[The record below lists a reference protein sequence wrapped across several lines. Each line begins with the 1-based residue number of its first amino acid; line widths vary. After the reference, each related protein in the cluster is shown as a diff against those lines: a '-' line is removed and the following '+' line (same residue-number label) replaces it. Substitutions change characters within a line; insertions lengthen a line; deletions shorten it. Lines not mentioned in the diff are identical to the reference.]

1 MEFNKLLESRSEQ
14 AWQDYVPHLSIDC
27 VVFGFQAGQ
36 LKVLLVQLLN
46 TPLWALPGGYVRK
59 KEDIDLAA
67 HRILQDRTGATQI
80 FLEQFKVFGSL
91 QRSED
96 FFADL
101 PDTIWNKQ
109 RFISIGYYALVDVA
123 KVQLQLDDISQSCEW
138 IAIEDMPNLMM
149 DHQQIVAEALKTL
162 RRQLNEKP
170 IGLNLL
176 PQQFTMPELQKLYEV
191 ILGQTLNRGN
201 FYRKLLRYGILDKSD
216 DTRKGG
222 AHKSP
227 DLYRFNLEKYHQC
240 LQEGWMNVW

>member
-1 MEFNKLLESRSEQ
+1 MEFKKLLESRSNQ

-36 LKVLLVQLLN
+36 LKVLLVQLMQ

-59 KEDIDLAA
+59 EDDIDTAA
-67 HRILQDRTGATQI
+67 HRILRDRTGANEI
-80 FLEQFKVFGSL
+80 FLEQFKTFGSL

-101 PDTIWNKQ
+101 PDTVWNKQ

-123 KVQLQLDDISQSCEW
+123 KVQLKLDDISQACEW
-138 IAIEDMPNLMM
+138 ISIENLPRLMM
-149 DHQQIVAEALKTL
+149 DHQEIVVEALKTL

-176 PQQFTMPELQKLYEV
+176 PEQFTMPELQKLYEA
-191 ILGQTLNRGN
+191 ILGQALNRGN
-201 FYRKLLRYGILDKSD
+201 FYRKMLRYGILEKLD

-222 AHKSP
+222 AHKSA
-227 DLYRFNLEKYHQC
+227 DLYRFNSDKYHQ
-240 LQEGWMNVW
+240 LLEEGGLNSW

>member
-1 MEFNKLLESRSEQ
+1 MEFKKLLESRSNQ

-36 LKVLLVQLLN
+36 LKVLLVQLMQ

-59 KEDIDLAA
+59 EDDVDTAA
-67 HRILQDRTGATQI
+67 HRILRDRTGANEI
-80 FLEQFKVFGSL
+80 FLEQFKTFGSL
-91 QRSED
+91 LRSED

-101 PDTIWNKQ
+101 PDTVWNKQ

-123 KVQLQLDDISQSCEW
+123 KVQLKLDDISQACEW
-138 IAIEDMPNLMM
+138 ISIENLPRLMM
-149 DHQQIVAEALKTL
+149 DHQEIVVEALKTL

-176 PQQFTMPELQKLYEV
+176 PEQFTMPELQKLYEA
-191 ILGQTLNRGN
+191 ILGQALNRGN
-201 FYRKLLRYGILDKSD
+201 FYRKMLRYGILEKLD

-222 AHKSP
+222 AHKSA
-227 DLYRFNLEKYHQC
+227 DLYRFNSEKYHQ
-240 LQEGWMNVW
+240 LLEEGGLNSW

>member
-1 MEFNKLLESRSEQ
+1 MEFKKLLESRSNQ

-36 LKVLLVQLLN
+36 LKVLLVQLMQ

-59 KEDIDLAA
+59 EDDIDTAA
-67 HRILQDRTGATQI
+67 HRILRDRTGANEI
-80 FLEQFKVFGSL
+80 FLEQFKTFGSL

-101 PDTIWNKQ
+101 PDTVWNKQ

-123 KVQLQLDDISQSCEW
+123 KVQLKLDDISQACEW
-138 IAIEDMPNLMM
+138 ISIENLPRLMM
-149 DHQQIVAEALKTL
+149 DHQEIVVEALKTL

-176 PQQFTMPELQKLYEV
+176 PEQFTMPELQKLYEA
-191 ILGQTLNRGN
+191 ILGQALNRGN
-201 FYRKLLRYGILDKSD
+201 FYRKMLRYGILEKLD

-222 AHKSP
+222 AHKSA
-227 DLYRFNLEKYHQC
+227 DLYRFNSEKYHQ
-240 LQEGWMNVW
+240 LLEEGGLNSW